1 MQIYQIVEI
10 IFTILLILFLLVMTI
25 GIMTLIT
32 LIEEINSYDIS
43 FGMRVFFITGMSTV
57 YLILLK
63 MMISKF
69 TDYHRY
75 L

>member
-1 MQIYQIVEI
+1 MKLYEIVEI

-32 LIEEINSYDIS
+32 LIEEINSYDVP
-43 FGMRVFFITGMSTV
+43 FGMRVIFISGMAGV
-57 YLILLK
+57 YLYLLRA
-63 MMISKF
+63 MVSKF
-69 TDYHRY
+69 LDYHRY